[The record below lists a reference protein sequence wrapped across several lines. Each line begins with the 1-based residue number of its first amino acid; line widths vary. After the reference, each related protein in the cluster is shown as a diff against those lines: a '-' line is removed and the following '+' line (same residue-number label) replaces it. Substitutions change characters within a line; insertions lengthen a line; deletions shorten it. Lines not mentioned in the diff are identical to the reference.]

1 MKTYT
6 IKTNRE
12 YPIKRKV
19 YNPKT
24 NKLDTICIVQMTE
37 VYVSVLYPKEEYY
50 SVFYNNKRNDCIFHT
65 EDEIPYI
72 KRVLDKLDIT
82 HKIEEVS

>member
-12 YPIKRKV
+12 YPIKRRV
-19 YNPKT
+19 YNSKT
-24 NKLDTICIVQMTE
+24 DTFDIIYTVQMTE